1 MKKAL
6 IIIGIVIV
14 VLVAVAVAIPFFI
27 DANQFRPTVET
38 QLTNALGRQ
47 VKIGNLSFSL
57 IRGKLGA
64 DNISIADDPAFSRN
78 PFVQAKS
85 LDISVEIMPLIFNR
99 AVHVQSLTL
108 EQPQVALVRSAA
120 GTWNFSSIG
129 QAKGN
134 QPVNSRATG
143 TPPAA
148 KNPAPKNP
156 PPTKTQAPANPS
168 NSSSGTSSSSGGAMP
183 EIQVQKLEVVNGRIL
198 LGTPGR
204 RPQAYDAVNLSA
216 KNVSYES
223 SFPFALSANMPGGG
237 KMDVKGQA
245 GPVDRAD
252 ASRTPF
258 SAQANITRLDLAS
271 SGLVDPGAGIAGVVD
286 FKGNLKSDGNHA
298 QAKGMITANKLC
310 LVKGCHPA
318 SEPVTV
324 DYASDYDLARQT
336 GTVDNTRI
344 VTGKSA
350 VNLAGTYDLRG
361 ASPVLHMKAN
371 APSIP
376 VQDVQALLPAMGV
389 ILPQGASFQSGSGD
403 AHLSADG
410 PLSNLITTGN
420 VALNNARLAGFNL
433 GSKLSALSALS
444 GINKAGSDTVIQTLS
459 SGLRI
464 APAGMTADN
473 LKLIVAG
480 IGTLTGGGTIGSNS
494 AMNFKMLLQGG
505 AGTALSNLA
514 GRAGLGKGAAAQG
527 IPFLIQ
533 GTTSRPII
541 VPDVRGMLAGK
552 IGAGQLQQNPAQGV
566 QQMLGNILGKKK
578 KPQ

>member
-1 MKKAL
+1 
-6 IIIGIVIV
+6 
-14 VLVAVAVAIPFFI
+14 
-27 DANQFRPTVET
+27 
-38 QLTNALGRQ
+38 
-47 VKIGNLSFSL
+47 
-57 IRGKLGA
+57 
-64 DNISIADDPAFSRN
+64 
-78 PFVQAKS
+78 VQ
-85 LDISVEIMPLIFNR
+85 
-99 AVHVQSLTL
+99 
-108 EQPQVALVRSAA
+108 
-120 GTWNFSSIG
+120 
-129 QAKGN
+129 
-134 QPVNSRATG
+134 
-143 TPPAA
+143 
-148 KNPAPKNP
+148 
-156 PPTKTQAPANPS
+156 
-168 NSSSGTSSSSGGAMP
+168 
-183 EIQVQKLEVVNGRIL
+183 
-198 LGTPGR
+198 
-204 RPQAYDAVNLSA
+204 
-216 KNVSYES
+216 
-223 SFPFALSANMPGGG
+223 
-237 KMDVKGQA
+237 
-245 GPVDRAD
+245 
-252 ASRTPF
+252 
-258 SAQANITRLDLAS
+258 
-271 SGLVDPGAGIAGVVD
+271 
-286 FKGNLKSDGNHA
+286 SDGNHA
-298 QAKGMITANKLC
+298 QAKGAVTASRLC

-318 SEPVTV
+318 NQPIRV

>member
-27 DANQFRPTVET
+27 NVNQFRPTVEA
-38 QLTNALGRQ
+38 QLTTALGRQ
-47 VKIGNLSFSL
+47 VKIGNLSLSL
-57 IRGKLGA
+57 LKGQLGA
-64 DNISIADDPAFSRN
+64 SNITIADDPTFSRN
-78 PFVQAKS
+78 PFVQARA

-99 AVHVQSLTL
+99 AVHVQSLSL
-108 EQPQVALVRSAA
+108 EQPQVALIRSPA
-120 GTWNFSSIG
+120 GTWNFSTIG

-134 QPVNSRATG
+134 QPAASPAKG
-143 TPPAA
+143 SEPAA
-148 KNPAPKNP
+148 RKTEGSP
-156 PPTKTQAPANPS
+156 P
-168 NSSSGTSSSSGGAMP
+168 SSSGSGGSSPIP
-183 EIQVQKLEVVNGRIL
+183 EIQIQKLEIVNGRIL
-198 LGTPGR
+198 LGSTGH
-204 RPQAYDAVNLSA
+204 RPQAYDAVNLRA
-216 KNVSYES
+216 DNVSYTS
-223 SFPFALSANMPGGG
+223 RFPFTLTANMPGGG

-245 GPVDRAD
+245 GPVDRSD

-258 SAQANITRLDLAS
+258 TAQANITRLDLAS
-271 SGLVDPGAGIAGVVD
+271 SGLLEPGAGIAGVVD
-286 FKGNLKSDGNHA
+286 FKGNLKSDGKRA
-298 QAKGMITANKLC
+298 QTKGMVTASKLC

-318 SEPVTV
+318 AQPITV

-336 GTVDNTRI
+336 GVVDNTRI

-350 VNLAGTYDLRG
+350 VNLAGTYDLHG

-389 ILPQGASFQSGSGD
+389 VLPEGASFQSGSGD
-403 AHLSADG
+403 AHMSVDG
-410 PLSNLITTGN
+410 PLSNLVTTGN
-420 VALNNARLAGFNL
+420 VALSNARLAGFSL
-433 GSKLSALSALS
+433 GSKLAALSALS
-444 GINKAGSDTVIQTLS
+444 GINKAASDTVIQTLS
-459 SGLRI
+459 SGVRI
-464 APAGMTADN
+464 APAGINADN

-480 IGTLTGGGTIGSNS
+480 IGTLTGGGTIASNS

-505 AGTALSNLA
+505 AGSAVSNVLTRV
-514 GRAGLGKGAAAQG
+514 GVGKNAAARG
-527 IPFLIQ
+527 IPFMIQ

-541 VPDVRGMLAGK
+541 VPDVKGMLAGK
-552 IGAGQLQQNPAQGV
+552 LGAGQVQQNPAQGV

>member
-1 MKKAL
+1 MKKVL

-57 IRGKLGA
+57 LRGQLGA

-78 PFVQAKS
+78 PFVQAKA
-85 LDISVEIMPLIFNR
+85 LDISVEILPLILNR

-108 EQPQVALVRSAA
+108 EQPQVALIRSAN

-134 QPVNSRATG
+134 QPPSSPGKAN
-143 TPPAA
+143 PPAG
-148 KNPAPKNP
+148 KNPVSKKP
-156 PPTKTQAPANPS
+156 QAPAD
-168 NSSSGTSSSSGGAMP
+168 SSSGTSGGSAPAGGAIP
-183 EIQVQKLEVVNGRIL
+183 EIQIQKLDVANGRIL
-198 LGTPGR
+198 LGSPGR
-204 RPQAYDAVNLSA
+204 RPQVYDAVNLSA
-216 KNVSYES
+216 NNVSYQS
-223 SFPFALSANMPGGG
+223 SFPFTLSANMPGGG

-245 GPVDRAD
+245 GPVDRSD

-271 SGLVDPGAGIAGVVD
+271 SGFVEPGSGIAGVVD
-286 FKGNLKSDGNHA
+286 FKGNVKSDGNRA
-298 QAKGMITANKLC
+298 QTKGMVTANKLC

-318 SEPVTV
+318 SMPITV
-324 DYASDYDLARQT
+324 DYASNYDLARQT
-336 GTVDNTRI
+336 GIVDNTRI

-350 VNLAGTYDLRG
+350 VNLAGTYDLHG

-389 ILPQGASFQSGSGD
+389 ILPEGASFQSGNGD
-403 AHLSADG
+403 AHMSVDG
-410 PLSNLITTGN
+410 PVANLVTTGD

-433 GSKLSALSALS
+433 GSKLAALSVLS
-444 GINKAGSDTVIQTLS
+444 GLNKAGSDTVIQTLS
-459 SGLRI
+459 SAVKI
-464 APAGMTADN
+464 APAGINADN
-473 LKLIVAG
+473 LRLVVAN
-480 IGTLTGGGTIGSNS
+480 IGTLTGSGTIASNS
-494 AMNFKMLLQGG
+494 AMNFRMLLQGA
-505 AGTALSNLA
+505 AGSGVSDVLSRV
-514 GRAGLGKGAAAQG
+514 GVGKSAAARG
-527 IPFLIQ
+527 IPFMVQ

-541 VPDVRGMLAGK
+541 VPDVKGMLANK
-552 IGAGQLQQNPAQGV
+552 LGAGQLKQNPAQGV

-578 KPQ
+578 PQ

>member
-1 MKKAL
+1 MKKVL
-6 IIIGIVIV
+6 IVIGV
-14 VLVAVAVAIPFFI
+14 IVLVVVVAVVAIPFFI
-27 DANQFRPTVET
+27 DVNQFRPTVET

-47 VKIGNLSFSL
+47 VKIGNLSLSL
-57 IRGKLGA
+57 LKGQLGA
-64 DNISIADDPAFSRN
+64 SNISIADDPAFSRN
-78 PFVQAKS
+78 PFVQAQA

-108 EQPQVALVRSAA
+108 EQPQVALIRSAN

-129 QAKGN
+129 QQKGN
-134 QPVNSRATG
+134 QPAEKQGAGKS
-143 TPPAA
+143 
-148 KNPAPKNP
+148 PAPA
-156 PPTKTQAPANPS
+156 KTDGMAAP
-168 NSSSGTSSSSGGAMP
+168 SSSGAMP
-183 EIQVQKLEVVNGRIL
+183 EIQVQKLAIVNGRIQ
-198 LGTPGR
+198 LGSTGH
-204 RPQAYDAVNLSA
+204 RPQTYSAVNLTA
-216 KNVSYES
+216 ENVSYDS
-223 SFPFALSANMPGGG
+223 RFPFTLSANMPGGG

-258 SAQANITRLDLAS
+258 TAQASISRFDLAS
-271 SGLVDPGAGIAGVVD
+271 SGLLDPGSGIAGVVD
-286 FKGNLKSDGNHA
+286 FKGNVQSDGKRA
-298 QAKGMITANKLC
+298 QTKGTVTAYKLC

-318 SEPVTV
+318 SQPITV

-344 VTGKSA
+344 LTGKSA
-350 VNLAGTYDLRG
+350 VNLAGTYDLQG
-361 ASPVLHMKAN
+361 ASPLVHMKVN

-389 ILPQGASFQSGSGD
+389 ILPEGASLQSGNGD
-403 AHLSADG
+403 AHMSVDG
-410 PLSNLITTGN
+410 PVSNLVTTGN
-420 VALNNARLAGFNL
+420 VALSNARLAGFSL
-433 GSKLSALSALS
+433 GSKMSALSALS
-444 GINKAGSDTVIQTLS
+444 GINKAATDTVIQTLS
-459 SGLRI
+459 SGVRI
-464 APAGMTADN
+464 APAGINADN

-480 IGTLTGGGTIGSNS
+480 IGTLTGGGTIASNS

-505 AGTALSNLA
+505 AGTSVGNILT
-514 GRAGLGKGAAAQG
+514 RAGLGQSAAARG

-541 VPDVRGMLAGK
+541 VPDVKGMLAGK
-552 IGAGQLQQNPAQGV
+552 VGAGQLQQNPAQGV

>member
-57 IRGKLGA
+57 IRGQLGA

-78 PFVQAKS
+78 PFVQAKA

-108 EQPQVALVRSAA
+108 EQPQVALIRSAA

-134 QPVNSRATG
+134 PPANSPDKG

-148 KNPAPKNP
+148 KVPAPK
-156 PPTKTQAPANPS
+156 KTQAPANPS
-168 NSSSGTSSSSGGAMP
+168 SSGSGSSSSSGGAMSD
-183 EIQVQKLEVVNGRIL
+183 IQVQKLEVVNGRIL

-245 GPVDRAD
+245 GPVDRSD

-271 SGLVDPGAGIAGVVD
+271 SGFVDPGAGIAGIVD

-298 QAKGMITANKLC
+298 QTKGMITANKLC

-403 AHLSADG
+403 AHMSVDG
-410 PLSNLITTGN
+410 PVSNLITTGN
-420 VALNNARLAGFNL
+420 VGLNNARLAGFSL
-433 GSKLSALSALS
+433 GSKLAALSALS
-444 GINKAGSDTVIQTLS
+444 GINKTASDTVIQTLS
-459 SGLRI
+459 SALRI
-464 APAGMTADN
+464 APAGITADN

-480 IGTLTGGGTIGSNS
+480 IGNLTGAGTISSNS

-514 GRAGLGKGAAAQG
+514 GRAGLGKSAAAQG
-527 IPFLIQ
+527 IPFLVQ

-541 VPDVRGMLAGK
+541 VPDVKGMLAGK
-552 IGAGQLQQNPAQGV
+552 IGAGQLQQNPAKGV
-566 QQMLGNILGKKK
+566 QDMLGNILGKKK
-578 KPQ
+578 PQ

>member
-1 MKKAL
+1 MKKVL

-57 IRGKLGA
+57 LRGQLGA

-78 PFVQAKS
+78 PFVQAKA
-85 LDISVEIMPLIFNR
+85 LDISVEILPLILNR

-108 EQPQVALVRSAA
+108 EQPQVALIRSAN

-134 QPVNSRATG
+134 QPPSSPGKAN
-143 TPPAA
+143 PPAG
-148 KNPAPKNP
+148 KNPASKQP
-156 PPTKTQAPANPS
+156 QAPAD
-168 NSSSGTSSSSGGAMP
+168 SSTGTSGGAIP
-183 EIQVQKLEVVNGRIL
+183 EIQIQKLDVANGRIL
-198 LGTPGR
+198 LGSPGR
-204 RPQAYDAVNLSA
+204 RPQVYDAVNLSA
-216 KNVSYES
+216 NNVSYQS
-223 SFPFALSANMPGGG
+223 SFPFTLSANMPGGG

-245 GPVDRAD
+245 GPVDRSD

-271 SGLVDPGAGIAGVVD
+271 SGFVEPGSGIAGVVD
-286 FKGNLKSDGNHA
+286 FKGNVKSDGNRA
-298 QAKGMITANKLC
+298 QTKGMVTANKLC

-318 SEPVTV
+318 SMPITV
-324 DYASDYDLARQT
+324 DYASNYDLARQT

-389 ILPQGASFQSGSGD
+389 ILPEGASFQSGNGD
-403 AHLSADG
+403 AHMSVDG
-410 PLSNLITTGN
+410 PVANLVTTGD
-420 VALNNARLAGFNL
+420 VALSNARLAGFNL
-433 GSKLSALSALS
+433 GSKLAALSVLS
-444 GINKAGSDTVIQTLS
+444 GLNKAGSDTVIQTLS
-459 SGLRI
+459 SAVKI
-464 APAGMTADN
+464 APAGINADN
-473 LKLIVAG
+473 LRLVVAN
-480 IGTLTGGGTIGSNS
+480 IGTLTGSGTIASNS
-494 AMNFKMLLQGG
+494 AMNFRMLLQGAVG
-505 AGTALSNLA
+505 SGVSDVLSRV
-514 GRAGLGKGAAAQG
+514 GVGKSAAARG
-527 IPFLIQ
+527 IPFMVQ

-541 VPDVRGMLAGK
+541 VPDVKGMLANK
-552 IGAGQLQQNPAQGV
+552 LGAGQMKQNPAQGV

-578 KPQ
+578 PQ